1 MNTFIW
7 VLLILVFIALMV
19 LFKFKEIRHQFGL
32 VVIAMLFLFLAF
44 SVYSVY
50 SKHKVDLTTFDG
62 VVEAGKIY
70 VTWLGG
76 VGHNIVKVT
85 GYAVHQDWGF
95 NKANLTNVGK

>member
-1 MNTFIW
+1 MNTFVW
-7 VLLILVFIALMV
+7 VLLILVFIVLLV

-32 VVIAMLFLFLAF
+32 VIVTFLLIFLAF

-50 SKHKVDLTTFDG
+50 STHKVNFSTFDG

-76 VGHNIVKVT
+76 VGHNIAKVT
-85 GYAVHQDWGF
+85 GYAVNQEWGF
-95 NKANLTNVGK
+95 NNTNSSLRK